1 MRVLDRLDELY
12 AIGASRIGGSA
23 EEQAAHDLAAGW
35 MEAAGLAVE
44 VDADGN
50 LLGRF
55 AGSGPEVWTGSHLD
69 TVPNGGRFDGALGVV
84 VSIEAL
90 ERLGPQA
97 RPLAAVVFRDEE
109 RGCAGSRARRAR
121 GRLPASFVEVHIEQ
135 GPRLAAAGSPLG
147 VVTGI
152 VGYTRRTVVFEGRA
166 GHAGTTPMDGR
177 EDALCR
183 AAEYVLRV
191 REAST
196 EIGEAVGTVG
206 RLDVEPGGGNVIP
219 DRATVTVDLRAPD
232 TARLGALLV
241 SLGLEPE
248 PITAPALMS
257 STIGAALGDELERRG
272 LPVVEL
278 ASGAGHDAGILA
290 TAGVE
295 SGMLFVRS
303 LAGGVSHSPDELSSA
318 EDIDLAIDVLQ
329 SLLLRL
335 AS

>member
-12 AIGASRIGGSA
+12 AIGASRIGGSP

-50 LLGRF
+50 LFGRF
-55 AGSGPEVWTGSHLD
+55 AGSGPGVWTGSHLD
-69 TVPNGGRFDGALGVV
+69 SVPNGGRFDGALGVV
-84 VSIEAL
+84 ASIEAL

-109 RGCAGSRARRAR
+109 RGCTGSRARCAR

-147 VVTGI
+147 VVTAI
-152 VGYTRRTVVFEGRA
+152 VGYTRRTVVFAGRT

-191 REAST
+191 REAAT

-219 DRATVTVDLRAPD
+219 GRATLTVDLRAPD
-232 TARLGALLV
+232 TARLGALLA

-257 STIGAALGDELERRG
+257 ATIGAALGDELERRG
-272 LPVVEL
+272 LRVVEL

-290 TAGVE
+290 AAGVE

-318 EDIDLAIDVLQ
+318 EDIDLAVDVLQ
-329 SLLLRL
+329 SVLLRL